1 MTRLKAVVLKKDAS
15 LPLKGALDNPREHA
29 EQRRKQ
35 DLEMH
40 LVFKD
45 VDRRGHRL
53 PHCRNVEI
61 ELIAG
66 PAGLHLRAAR
76 NMLLELV
83 EIVGDP
89 APRLVFAKLVRKID
103 FDGLS
108 HSCDVARR
116 SALFKLQHRSMISL
130 MKFIALPFLMIAA
143 AAPAQPAAPTATIP
157 VQTVPI
163 ASPAPTQA
171 AQTGAW
177 DPVGPYITAGQD
189 EPGYR
194 SWFLAAPWRA
204 AQVKAFNDYLVSNQ
218 VGGILPTW
226 TLLRTATSWQEC
238 GGQPFEVPPADEWP
252 HMVETLRYVRD
263 YVIPSVGPVEAVSVY
278 RNPQL
283 NKCAGGAPESA
294 HKLDSAIDMVPL
306 RPITRVALMRTLCGV
321 HTEHGAAY
329 SAGLGFYAY
338 LRFHVD
344 STKFRRWNMDP
355 EVAAECPPIL
365 HPEDIA
371 SVGQP
376 LPPTAA
382 TAASAPAPAPLAA
395 GSSPTVTAAPTP
407 PAPPAALPSAGLAL
421 PAGTPSGQPH

>member
-1 MTRLKAVVLKKDAS
+1 
-15 LPLKGALDNPREHA
+15 
-29 EQRRKQ
+29 
-35 DLEMH
+35 
-40 LVFKD
+40 
-45 VDRRGHRL
+45 
-53 PHCRNVEI
+53 
-61 ELIAG
+61 
-66 PAGLHLRAAR
+66 
-76 NMLLELV
+76 
-83 EIVGDP
+83 
-89 APRLVFAKLVRKID
+89 
-103 FDGLS
+103 
-108 HSCDVARR
+108 
-116 SALFKLQHRSMISL
+116 MISL
-130 MKFIALPFLMIAA
+130 MKFLALPFLMIAA
-143 AAPAQPAAPTATIP
+143 AAPAQPAPAAGPA
-157 VQTVPI
+157 QMAPI
-163 ASPAPTQA
+163 ASPAPAQA

-177 DPVGPYITAGQD
+177 DPVRPYITAGQD

-306 RPITRVALMRTLCGV
+306 KPISREALMRTLCGV

-355 EVAAECPPIL
+355 AVAADCPPIL

-376 LPPTAA
+376 IPPTAP
-382 TAASAPAPAPLAA
+382 TSGIQASAPAPLATA
-395 GSSPTVTAAPTP
+395 ASPTITAAPTSV
-407 PAPPAALPSAGLAL
+407 APPAAVPSAGLT
-421 PAGTPSGQPH
+421 PPQGTPSGQPH